1 MKRALKLNKNL
12 AVAETANDEKLLD
25 QLVEDLFLAHLRR
38 ELDVQ
43 KESLD
48 DSNTKLFNLERKLT
62 ADFKKLNGPLETL
75 SDKLDEQTRE
85 LTDANDDTQ
94 TLCRTLLSSLA
105 ENKTHTAAQHD
116 ILQQQSSKHHQE
128 QIQQLHRILE
138 QLLQQSAELQT
149 QNVTL
154 TLLMEETGALHQQL
168 LTLEYKQRTELQIN
182 RRWGKLAAGFT
193 VLNTLI
199 LISVAAL
206 FILQHI

>member
-1 MKRALKLNKNL
+1 MNKNL
-12 AVAETANDEKLLD
+12 AVVETANDEKLLD
-25 QLVEDLFLAHLRR
+25 QLVQDLFLTHLRR

-48 DSNTKLFNLERKLT
+48 DSNAKLFNLERKLT

-94 TLCRTLLSSLA
+94 TLCRTLLSNLG
-105 ENKTHTAAQHD
+105 ENRTHTAAQHD

-128 QIQQLHRILE
+128 QIQQLHRILKE
-138 QLLQQSAELQT
+138 LPQLSAELQT

-154 TLLMEETGALHQQL
+154 AQLTEQNTLLHQQL
-168 LTLEYKQRTELQIN
+168 LALEDKQRAELQTN
-182 RRWGKLAAGFT
+182 RRWEKLAAGFT
-193 VLNTLI
+193 IVNTLM
-199 LISVAAL
+199 LVSMAAL

>member
-1 MKRALKLNKNL
+1 MNKNL
-12 AVAETANDEKLLD
+12 AVAETADDEKLLD
-25 QLVEDLFLAHLRR
+25 QLVQDLFLTHLRR

-48 DSNTKLFNLERKLT
+48 DSNAKLFNLERKLT

-75 SDKLDEQTRE
+75 SDKLDEQARE

-94 TLCRTLLSSLA
+94 TLCRTLLSSLG
-105 ENKTHTAAQHD
+105 ENRTHTAAQHE
-116 ILQQQSSKHHQE
+116 ILQQQSSKHHHE

-138 QLLQQSAELQT
+138 ELPQLSAELQT

-154 TLLMEETGALHQQL
+154 AQLTEQNTLLHQQL
-168 LTLEYKQRTELQIN
+168 LALEDKQRAELQTN
-182 RRWGKLAAGFT
+182 RRWEKLAAGFT
-193 VLNTLI
+193 IVNTLM
-199 LISVAAL
+199 LISMAAL

>member
-1 MKRALKLNKNL
+1 M
-12 AVAETANDEKLLD
+12 
-25 QLVEDLFLAHLRR
+25 HLRR

-48 DSNTKLFNLERKLT
+48 DSNAKLFNLERKLT

-75 SDKLDEQTRE
+75 SDKLDEQARE

-94 TLCRTLLSSLA
+94 TLCRTLLSSLG
-105 ENKTHTAAQHD
+105 ENRTHTAAQHE

-138 QLLQQSAELQT
+138 ELPQLSAELQT

-154 TLLMEETGALHQQL
+154 AQLTEQNTLLHQQL
-168 LTLEYKQRTELQIN
+168 LALEDKQRAELQTN
-182 RRWGKLAAGFT
+182 RRWEKLAAGFT
-193 VLNTLI
+193 IVNTLM
-199 LISVAAL
+199 LISMAAL

>member
-1 MKRALKLNKNL
+1 MNNNL
-12 AVAETANDEKLLD
+12 ATAETANDEKLLD
-25 QLVEDLFLAHLRR
+25 QLVEGLFLAHLRR
-38 ELDVQ
+38 ELEVQ
-43 KESLD
+43 RESLD
-48 DSNTKLFNLERKLT
+48 DSNAKLFNLERKLT
-62 ADFKKLNGPLETL
+62 AEFKKLNGPLEIL
-75 SDKLDEQTRE
+75 SDKLDEQSRE

-105 ENKTHTAAQHD
+105 ENGTHTAAQHD

-138 QLLQQSAELQT
+138 QLPQQSAELQA

-154 TLLMEETGALHQQL
+154 ALLTEETRALHQQL
-168 LTLEYKQRTELQIN
+168 LTLEDKQRTALQTN

-193 VLNTLI
+193 VVNTLI

>member
-1 MKRALKLNKNL
+1 MNKNL
-12 AVAETANDEKLLD
+12 AVVETANDEKLLD
-25 QLVEDLFLAHLRR
+25 QLVQDLFLTHLRR

-48 DSNTKLFNLERKLT
+48 DSNAKLFNLERKLT

-94 TLCRTLLSSLA
+94 TLCRTLLSNLG
-105 ENKTHTAAQHD
+105 ENRTHTAAQHD

-138 QLLQQSAELQT
+138 ELPQLSAELQT

-154 TLLMEETGALHQQL
+154 AQLTEQNTLLHQQL
-168 LTLEYKQRTELQIN
+168 LALEDKQRAELQTN
-182 RRWGKLAAGFT
+182 RRWEKLAAGFT
-193 VLNTLI
+193 IVNTLM
-199 LISVAAL
+199 LVSMAAL